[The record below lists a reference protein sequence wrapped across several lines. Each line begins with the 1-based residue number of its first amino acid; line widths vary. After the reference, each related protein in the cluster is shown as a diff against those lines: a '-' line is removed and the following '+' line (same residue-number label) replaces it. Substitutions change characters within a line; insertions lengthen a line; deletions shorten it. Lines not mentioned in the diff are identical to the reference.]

1 MTGALFISGIL
12 CGAFAIASQ
21 SYLAREFLVVFLGNE
36 MSLASLLFGWFAGV
50 AAGARFARAGVCLR
64 ARSAVLFAVSL
75 LAWMVSLPAALLA
88 VRMSRS
94 IMGVPPGTL
103 APLWKLLLVSV
114 LFAGPFSAFVGFTF
128 VTICRLWQDVSSR
141 ARPIGQVYVAEALG
155 GVAGGVL
162 FTFVLAGTVTP
173 FTFAFFA
180 YVPLGICV
188 AAVMRLSQ
196 RRGVLR
202 AGTAGRLL
210 AGSLIVAVMGAA
222 VAFTGR
228 GAVLDANSH
237 VARMSGIAPGVVM
250 EARNSR
256 FQNLTVTL
264 LSGQYTVYGNG
275 EPLVT
280 FPEPLLNELEAHL
293 VLAEQGRGRDVL
305 VAGGG
310 VEFAAALLTAGAR
323 RVDYVDTDPAAVEIS
338 LPFLT
343 GGAPHTFAQP
353 GLEIHNEDARL
364 FVARAAA
371 AGADYDCIFV
381 RTGEPSTLLLNR
393 LYTREFFVDARA
405 ALGSDGVLAVPVTLA
420 GSYLGG
426 EVGRYAGAIHR
437 TLRSVFAE
445 VVATP
450 EVRST
455 FLAAAKEG
463 VLSTDSQELAA
474 RFERRGAASS
484 LYPDAF
490 RLVFPPDR
498 TREINEELSNLP
510 GRVDTDLHPT
520 TYAAHLALWAA
531 ISQSP
536 LAKLLSAATGAPRW
550 VVFALP
556 VVLAAVGALYAASGG
571 RARTASLSVLYTGW
585 AAMSLT
591 VLLIYAFQVTCGY
604 VYEWIGFLSAAF
616 VAGTALGAV
625 AGNRAARR
633 PRALALAE
641 VFVVT
646 VPLATIAVLALLHH
660 ASAGAAA
667 WVIPAL
673 AAAGGFVT
681 GFEFPV
687 AAGLMDSCG
696 MDAREAAGRLEAAD
710 HLGACAG
717 AILAGVVIVPAL
729 GIALSLLLV
738 ASIKALSAVCAF
750 NLTLRGRGGHGSARS
765 SSLTS

>member
-1 MTGALFISGIL
+1 MASALFISSFI

-36 MSLASLLFGWFAGV
+36 MSLAALLFGWFAGV
-50 AAGARFARAGVCLR
+50 AAGARIARCGVCMR
-64 ARSAVLFAVSL
+64 VNSAVLFAVSL

-94 IMGVPPGTL
+94 LMGVPPGTL

-128 VTICRLWQDVSSR
+128 VTICRLWQDLSAR
-141 ARPIGQVYVAEALG
+141 ARPIGPVYVAEALG
-155 GVAGGVL
+155 GVAGGAL
-162 FTFVLAGTVTP
+162 FTFILAGNTTP

-180 YVPLGICV
+180 YLPLGICV
-188 AAVMRLSQ
+188 AAVMRLS
-196 RRGVLR
+196 RRLGVLR
-202 AGTAGRLL
+202 AATAGRLSGGAIL
-210 AGSLIVAVMGAA
+210 VAVAGAA
-222 VAFTGR
+222 LAFTGR

-250 EARNSR
+250 AARNSR

-293 VLAEQGRGRDVL
+293 VLTEQGRGRDVL

-310 VEFAAALLTAGAR
+310 VEFAAALMAAGAR
-323 RVDYVDTDPAAVEIS
+323 RVDYVDIDPAAVEIS

-343 GGAPHTFAQP
+343 RDTVRAVGQP

-371 AGADYDCIFV
+371 EGARYDCIFV

-393 LYTREFFVDARA
+393 LYTREFFVDARG
-405 ALGSDGVLAVPVTLA
+405 ALASDGVLAVPVTLA

-426 EVGRYAGAIHR
+426 EVGRYAGDIHH

-450 EVRST
+450 EVRSM

-463 VLSTDSQELAA
+463 VLSTDWQELAA
-474 RFERRGAASS
+474 RFERRGVAST

-490 RLVFPPDR
+490 RLVFPPER

-510 GRVDTDLHPT
+510 GRIDTDFHPT
-520 TYAAHLALWAA
+520 TYAARLALWAA

-536 LAKLLSAATGAPRW
+536 LAKLLSAATGAPTW
-550 VVFALP
+550 AVFACL
-556 VVLAAVGALYAASGG
+556 VVLAAGGALYAASGG
-571 RARTASLSVLYTGW
+571 RTRTASLAVLYTGW

-604 VYEWIGFLSAAF
+604 VYEWIGLLSAAF
-616 VAGTALGAV
+616 IAGTALGGA

-641 VFVVT
+641 VLVMAA
-646 VPLATIAVLALLHH
+646 PLATIAALPLLMG
-660 ASAGAAA
+660 ASPIAAA
-667 WVIPAL
+667 WVIPVL
-673 AAAGGFVT
+673 AAGAGFVT

-687 AAGLMDSCG
+687 AARLMDSCG

-729 GIALSLLLV
+729 GITLSLLLV
-738 ASIKALSAVCAF
+738 ASVKALSAVCAF
-750 NLTLRGRGGHGSARS
+750 RAVRGTH
-765 SSLTS
+765 